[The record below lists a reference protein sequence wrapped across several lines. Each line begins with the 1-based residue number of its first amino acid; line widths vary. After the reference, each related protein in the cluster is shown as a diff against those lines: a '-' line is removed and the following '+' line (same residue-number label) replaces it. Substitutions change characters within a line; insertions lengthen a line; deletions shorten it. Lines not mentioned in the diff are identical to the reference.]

1 MDAAATLST
10 MQIGVPLYMVLFYI
24 AIISICLLLGRT
36 QLGLAVS
43 FLFVFYLGYF
53 HNRALFLDVVKGSTV
68 SSVIYTGLGFVLII
82 LALIS
87 FLFSPKLK
95 K

>member
-1 MDAAATLST
+1 MNTAVTLST
-10 MQIGVPLYMVLFYI
+10 VQIGVPLHMVLFYI

-53 HNRALFLDVVKGSTV
+53 YNRALFLDAVRGSTV
-68 SSVIYTGLGFVLII
+68 GSLIYTGLGFVLII

-87 FLFSPKLK
+87 FLFPPKQRR
-95 K
+95 

>member
-1 MDAAATLST
+1 MNTAATLSAV
-10 MQIGVPLYMVLFYI
+10 QIAVPLYMVLFYI

-53 HNRALFLDVVKGSTV
+53 CNRALFLDVVKGSTV
-68 SSVIYTGLGFVLII
+68 GSLLYTGLGFVLII

-87 FLFSPKLK
+87 FLFSPKQRR
-95 K
+95 

>member
-1 MDAAATLST
+1 MDATTLSAV
-10 MQIGVPLYMVLFYI
+10 QIGVPLYMVLVYI
-24 AIISICLLLGRT
+24 GIISISLLLGRI

-53 HNRALFLDVVKGSTV
+53 YNRALFLDVVRGSTV
-68 SSVIYTGLGFVLII
+68 GSLIYTGLGFVLII

-87 FLFSPKLK
+87 FLVPPKQRK
-95 K
+95 

>member
-1 MDAAATLST
+1 MGTAATLST
-10 MQIGVPLYMVLFYI
+10 VQIGVPLYMVLFYI
-24 AIISICLLLGRT
+24 AIISICLLLGRI

-53 HNRALFLDVVKGSTV
+53 CNRALFLDVVGGSTV
-68 SSVIYTGLGFVLII
+68 GSLIYTGLGFVLII

-87 FLFSPKLK
+87 FLFPPKQRK
-95 K
+95 

>member
-1 MDAAATLST
+1 MDTAATLST
-10 MQIGVPLYMVLFYI
+10 VQIAVPLFMVLVYI

-53 HNRALFLDVVKGSTV
+53 CNRALFLDVVRGSTV
-68 SSVIYTGLGFVLII
+68 GSLPYTGLGFVLII

-87 FLFSPKLK
+87 FLFSPKQRR
-95 K
+95 